1 MWKLLAKVGVSA
13 LLIWLL
19 LRGQDVGALW
29 HQLLAVER
37 VHLIAAATA
46 LWLLAI
52 PSALRWSKILEAM
65 GKPLGLRATFP
76 LVLIGLFF
84 NLTLPSSFGGDA
96 VRMWKANRIGLPA
109 ATAVLSV
116 MVDRITALAALLL
129 LVLAAL
135 PLFFARVADFRAE
148 IGVLLL
154 LGIGF
159 LGFAVAMA
167 LDKLPVSL
175 QRFRLVRGIVQL
187 SAELRKVLLVPSRAA
202 PTLFYSLVN
211 QGGAIIVVA
220 VLAKGLGLSV
230 SWSDCLVIVP
240 LAILAT
246 VIPISVAGWGVREQ
260 AFVTG
265 FGLLG
270 VPAGGAL
277 TLSVLFGLVNTAVSL
292 PGGLVWLAS
301 SDRRAGK
308 NRMNIGMDSE

>member
-1 MWKLLAKVGVSA
+1 MWKFLAKVGVSA

-29 HQLLAVER
+29 RQLLAVER
-37 VHLIAAATA
+37 LHLIAAAA
-46 LWLLAI
+46 VLWLLAI

-65 GKPLGLRATFP
+65 GRPLGLRATFP

-96 VRMWKANRIGLPA
+96 VRMWRANRAGLPA

-116 MVDRITALAALLL
+116 MVDRLIALAALLL

-135 PLFFARVADFRAE
+135 PLFFARVADSRAE

-159 LGFAVAMA
+159 FGFAIAIA
-167 LDKLPVSL
+167 LDRLPFSL
-175 QRFRLVRGIVQL
+175 ERFRIVRGIAQL
-187 SAELRKVLLVPSRAA
+187 SAELRNVLLTPGRAA
-202 PTLFYSLVN
+202 PTLLYSLVN
-211 QGGAIIVVA
+211 QGGVIVVVA
-220 VLAKGLGLSV
+220 ILAKGLGLAV
-230 SWSDCLVIVP
+230 SWPDCLIIVP
-240 LAILAT
+240 LAVLAT

-277 TLSVLFGLVNTAVSL
+277 TLSVLFGLVNTVISL

-301 SDRRAGK
+301 GERRTGK
-308 NRMNIGMDSE
+308 NRMTMGMDGE